1 MAKGQIAKQEITKK
15 ILETFE
21 GSFLYDGGKEI
32 RIPIIEEGNL
42 VQVKVTLTCA
52 KVNVAPEGEEEQ
64 QVESAFP
71 TAPKAASL
79 KPTEEEKQNVAA
91 MLKSL
96 GL

>member
-52 KVNVAPEGEEEQ
+52 
-64 QVESAFP
+64 
-71 TAPKAASL
+71 
-79 KPTEEEKQNVAA
+79 
-91 MLKSL
+91 
-96 GL
+96 